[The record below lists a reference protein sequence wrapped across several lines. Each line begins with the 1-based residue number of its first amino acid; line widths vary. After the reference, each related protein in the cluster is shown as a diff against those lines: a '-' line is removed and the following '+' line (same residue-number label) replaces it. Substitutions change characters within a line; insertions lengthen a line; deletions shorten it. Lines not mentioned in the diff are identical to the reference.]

1 MEHNLLVDYCPL
13 PKPQAGIELKDQR
26 KPVKLAVKR
35 IVHSK
40 LCGTA
45 NYHIEMACATRKES
59 ADKGQRLLDEDR
71 VLSDQ
76 LPAERRATAIHPGLE
91 TGRINYVQSEN

>member
-1 MEHNLLVDYCPL
+1 MPVLGIVDYCPL

-26 KPVKLAVKR
+26 KPVKLAAKR

-45 NYHIEMACATRKES
+45 NIEIR
-59 ADKGQRLLDEDR
+59 GFL
-71 VLSDQ
+71 
-76 LPAERRATAIHPGLE
+76 AIL
-91 TGRINYVQSEN
+91 

>member
-1 MEHNLLVDYCPL
+1 MSEQPYTILIVDDDDLIVRSTLAALLE
-13 PKPQAGIELKDQR
+13 KP
-26 KPVKLAVKR
+26 
-35 IVHSK
+35 
-40 LCGTA
+40 

-59 ADKGQRLLDEDR
+59 ADKGQRLLDEGR

-91 TGRINYVQSEN
+91 AGRINYVQSEN